1 MEENKVSMKDYLK
14 AMGPGAIMAASILGP
29 GTVTTASVQ
38 GTDYGYTSLWIL
50 LLACAIAYFIQEP
63 ATRISIACRE
73 TMISAVR
80 KHIGISISKI
90 LWLVIFI
97 GCIAY
102 QTGNLSGAS
111 MAMVYF
117 FPNTSSLVWSI
128 SMNLFALVLV
138 ILNRYKIIESMN
150 QIFIFLMVSAFVM
163 TAFISKPNTSELI
176 AKGFSFQIPGNNGL
190 LALSLLATTAVPH
203 LLLGYSTFLRKKYP
217 DSTESKR
224 DIQLARFDL
233 AFNMFITFCITG
245 AIIISAATL
254 LHPMGI
260 SISSA
265 SDMSVQLEPLLGKFA
280 GVFFAIGLWAASI
293 SSVLYHVSVHNLLFA
308 QAFQVEESLKEKH
321 SKIII
326 GLVVLIP
333 ILIIMIFQTSPVQI
347 IIVAQ
352 ALNGI
357 ALPFVC
363 IVCWI
368 LLNKKELMGDYI
380 NNKTQNIIMGSISVI
395 TLLFAC
401 NAFISVVKNI
411 MNLLT

>member
-1 MEENKVSMKDYLK
+1 MEENKVSIKDYLK

-38 GTDYGYTSLWIL
+38 GADYGYTSLWIL
-50 LLACAIAYFIQEP
+50 LLACSIAYFIQEP
-63 ATRISIACRE
+63 ATRISIACKE

-80 KHIGISISKI
+80 KYIGSKTSKI
-90 LWLVIFI
+90 LWFIIFI

-117 FPNTSSLVWSI
+117 FPNTSSLFWSVI
-128 SMNLFALVLV
+128 MNLFALGLV
-138 ILNRYKIIESMN
+138 ILNRYKIIEGIN
-150 QIFIFLMVSAFVM
+150 QIFIFLMVSAFVV
-163 TAFISKPNTSELI
+163 TACISKPDVGYLVNQ
-176 AKGFSFQIPGNNGL
+176 GFSFQVPGNNTL

-217 DSTESKR
+217 DSSETKR

-233 AFNMFITFCITG
+233 AFNMCITFCITA

-254 LHPMGI
+254 LHPAGI

-265 SDMSVQLEPLLGKFA
+265 ADMSMQLEPLLGRFA

-308 QAFQVEESLKEKH
+308 QAFQVDESLKEKH

-326 GLVVLIP
+326 ALVVLIP
-333 ILIIMIFQTSPVQI
+333 IIIIMLFQTSPVQI

-363 IVCWI
+363 VVCWI
-368 LLNKKELMGDYI
+368 LLNKKDLMGDYI
-380 NNKTQNIIMGSISVI
+380 NNKVQNVIMGSISII
-395 TLLFAC
+395 TLLFAG
-401 NAFISVVKNI
+401 NAFISVFKSI
-411 MNLLT
+411 LNLL